1 MLEGEFCCVLA
12 FGWSRRDLF
21 ICQAGKLYCP
31 CRCAGSIKWIHE
43 ECLQAWLRSKDG
55 KTACELCGHSF
66 DFVPVY
72 SKNAPQRLTVSD
84 WVGAFCSSS
93 YRVGHRVLR
102 VLYAVGLWGFL
113 LPILTIMATRSI
125 FGRQPRPAFGSAWH
139 VLALTFDILIG
150 ECLSVAGIAFI
161 YLLSFLTAVR
171 SSLPADAA
179 SSQSEG
185 AAPAL
190 VDVQLQPVPGEE
202 TTTDSHESTVS
213 VGIQVDTRQRQE
225 EVDPE
230 EDLLNI
236 MGLQGN
242 PVRSLLSMLTF
253 LCANVAGIYT
263 FLGLPSYLGR
273 WTLARVLPWIQA
285 VAPDI
290 VMLISWSSGDESSRS
305 RGARSSVELPSAGV
319 NVILDLLAFL
329 FGYGVLACCMIV
341 FVLGLLLVGAVT
353 GCGQNS
359 RSWQACR
366 TLVVAARSHL
376 CESILQTWQRIQR
389 IAVALLQLVAFPAYV
404 GHLVLCL
411 LAGPVLH
418 LSQQGRASL
427 MSANPFITFVMQLFI
442 GYVHLWGFAFMEGCV
457 ANVLMPDVVQR
468 ASLNFFVSAINCHR
482 RLFGTMTE
490 ELGLSE
496 ATPLPPHWATLKLS
510 LIHVAVH
517 TPLVFAVWYLPAF
530 LLDRLVG
537 EALFPMLLVDQTGDV
552 IEGLHRR
559 DPFSLSG
566 PVGVPA
572 RPSSKAKNG
581 GMAEGQSLFVL
592 ELMQLYVLVL
602 QCIRILETSPV
613 MTRLISSG
621 LRCWLRAIGFGHL
634 LVGESPAPSQ
644 VQSEA
649 DWSNWVAKPW
659 KFLGV
664 SGLVVV
670 ICWSVMA
677 LVLALPLATG
687 RLIVGLILSSQAKR
701 FSDFLPLSM
710 GVVVASA
717 WILVTVKLG
726 EALPRILEQAS
737 ALRRHRC
744 LHILACRVNGAAAA
758 LNFLRRA
765 EDCLQPYRSGS
776 RAFFFK
782 SKSEGP
788 LLGIQGLDSAE
799 DFPVLA
805 ADVVKQ
811 SRQKLDG
818 LAACGPLET
827 VSLLD
832 DVSNGLC
839 QIADAAELI
848 RNVHPDEA
856 YSVNG
861 SAAVQEI
868 AGYMSEV
875 NLDTKVYNCMKNSE
889 NSKGVETMPLEASNV
904 LRHMRVSMEHEGI
917 HLAEAEKQACMQM
930 LDAEQQLSFDIVHRQ
945 EQVRQQVSAETEGAW
960 LSVSALD
967 SLNLHQWRLKRQS
980 ARGGEEVH
988 IPRDTFLADRILKT
1002 VPCGETRQRMH
1013 QAQQSRDTTGEEMML
1028 QLLSVRQQLAKIR
1041 GYDTWAHYAQRE
1053 ALFEGPEKV
1062 QEFLETAWDALRPGF
1077 LTELQLLAEEK
1088 QSIGLG
1094 DSLEPW
1100 DVPFLLR
1107 RCKQRHREADEIS
1120 EYLSYGSLM
1129 KGVELVL
1136 SRLLGLA
1143 FVQEAP
1149 DPGEVWHP
1157 SVQKFALRE
1166 KERTIGILYLDP
1178 FPRAGKKVQSAQF
1191 TLQGS
1196 KALPDGQLQVPKT
1209 CLVYALPPGSQSLST
1224 SFAVTFMHEIGH
1236 AVHSLLSETRF
1247 QHLSGTRGTID
1258 FVEFP
1263 SHLFEHFVLDPDC
1276 LSMYASHASTGSKL
1290 PENLRAA
1297 HRSRPFGHFEAVQ
1310 QLVYALVDQAFYSFQ
1325 PSASS
1330 DLQSHLH
1337 GRLASFE
1344 QGLDGPCN
1352 ASLLEL
1358 LGLSTATARFDH
1370 LVHYGGSY
1378 YCYLFNRALSAHVWH
1393 RSFRPD
1399 PFNRETGERLHSLLR
1414 GGSVVQTLG
1423 VIRDLCPGDPA
1434 YAAHEVPLD
1443 AMMAET
1449 IVLPLGLGTLLLRLM
1464 LPLKVQSVFQ
1474 VPIIFLLTDCW
1485 SLGLVLTKVIW
1496 RLVQSDVILHNLHR
1510 EIEAVWEEAQ
1520 GSLTHL
1526 FFNLRAHWR
1535 LWRMLVFPML
1545 EAVVFH
1551 LVLPRTA
1558 VLTLLQFMEPGHE
1571 YLKAALLMY
1580 CYHIALT
1587 LRITLS
1593 AFPRMR
1599 LWLGEVRQQI
1609 FDSKYLIST
1618 ELQNYHRIEDLSDSQ
1633 EDAAGDS
1640 PGLPGTS

>member
-1 MLEGEFCCVLA
+1 MAEVLTTETPEGVGLGHSDQDDLEDEDEPCCRICRQGEE
-12 FGWSRRDLF
+12 
-21 ICQAGKLYCP
+21 AGKLYCP

-190 VDVQLQPVPGEE
+190 VDVQLQPVAGEE

-213 VGIQVDTRQRQE
+213 VGIQVDTRPRQE

-290 VMLISWSSGDESSRS
+290 VMLISWSSSDESSRS

-644 VQSEA
+644 AQSEA

-744 LHILACRVNGAAAA
+744 LHILACGFSAGAM
-758 LNFLRRA
+758 
-765 EDCLQPYRSGS
+765 
-776 RAFFFK
+776 
-782 SKSEGP
+782 
-788 LLGIQGLDSAE
+788 LL
-799 DFPVLA
+799 
-805 ADVVKQ
+805 
-811 SRQKLDG
+811 
-818 LAACGPLET
+818 T
-827 VSLLD
+827 V
-832 DVSNGLC
+832 
-839 QIADAAELI
+839 
-848 RNVHPDEA
+848 
-856 YSVNG
+856 
-861 SAAVQEI
+861 
-868 AGYMSEV
+868 
-875 NLDTKVYNCMKNSE
+875 
-889 NSKGVETMPLEASNV
+889 
-904 LRHMRVSMEHEGI
+904 
-917 HLAEAEKQACMQM
+917 
-930 LDAEQQLSFDIVHRQ
+930 
-945 EQVRQQVSAETEGAW
+945 
-960 LSVSALD
+960 
-967 SLNLHQWRLKRQS
+967 
-980 ARGGEEVH
+980 
-988 IPRDTFLADRILKT
+988 
-1002 VPCGETRQRMH
+1002 
-1013 QAQQSRDTTGEEMML
+1013 
-1028 QLLSVRQQLAKIR
+1028 
-1041 GYDTWAHYAQRE
+1041 
-1053 ALFEGPEKV
+1053 
-1062 QEFLETAWDALRPGF
+1062 
-1077 LTELQLLAEEK
+1077 
-1088 QSIGLG
+1088 
-1094 DSLEPW
+1094 
-1100 DVPFLLR
+1100 
-1107 RCKQRHREADEIS
+1107 
-1120 EYLSYGSLM
+1120 
-1129 KGVELVL
+1129 
-1136 SRLLGLA
+1136 
-1143 FVQEAP
+1143 
-1149 DPGEVWHP
+1149 
-1157 SVQKFALRE
+1157 
-1166 KERTIGILYLDP
+1166 
-1178 FPRAGKKVQSAQF
+1178 
-1191 TLQGS
+1191 
-1196 KALPDGQLQVPKT
+1196 
-1209 CLVYALPPGSQSLST
+1209 
-1224 SFAVTFMHEIGH
+1224 
-1236 AVHSLLSETRF
+1236 
-1247 QHLSGTRGTID
+1247 
-1258 FVEFP
+1258 
-1263 SHLFEHFVLDPDC
+1263 
-1276 LSMYASHASTGSKL
+1276 
-1290 PENLRAA
+1290 
-1297 HRSRPFGHFEAVQ
+1297 
-1310 QLVYALVDQAFYSFQ
+1310 
-1325 PSASS
+1325 
-1330 DLQSHLH
+1330 
-1337 GRLASFE
+1337 
-1344 QGLDGPCN
+1344 
-1352 ASLLEL
+1352 
-1358 LGLSTATARFDH
+1358 
-1370 LVHYGGSY
+1370 
-1378 YCYLFNRALSAHVWH
+1378 
-1393 RSFRPD
+1393 
-1399 PFNRETGERLHSLLR
+1399 
-1414 GGSVVQTLG
+1414 
-1423 VIRDLCPGDPA
+1423 
-1434 YAAHEVPLD
+1434 
-1443 AMMAET
+1443 T

-1587 LRITLS
+1587 LRITLA